1 MVAVKE
7 KLQLGAKASRNSTIA
22 LLFLAATK
30 GTVGFY
36 SGSSSLIADAIHTSM
51 DIFTSL
57 AVWIG
62 LRLSL
67 KSSGEQFHYGYY
79 KAENLAALFVS
90 VLILLSGVE
99 LVRGALENIK
109 DPVKLEYQELA
120 LGAAVFSVITIYA
133 LSQYKFKIGKQIDS
147 QALIADATHSYTDVF
162 SSMVVVVAIIGSM
175 LGMPWLDSA
184 GVLVISLIIFKLGI
198 TTAKES
204 ALTLMDAWLDRDSIE
219 LIRYSVEHIPGVN
232 KVDAI
237 RLRRSGLV
245 VFGEVQ
251 VESAGECDLKRVEML
266 SVEIEDTVKDHI
278 TNLEHIS
285 VDVKPGKIS
294 MLRIAIPVVGPDGL
308 QSKLSLHIGKTPYYI
323 FVDMEENKIKG
334 WNIAKNP
341 AADLDRK
348 RGVKTA
354 EYLEEQGVNVVI
366 VKDIGEGPFHKFHDS
381 FIRILGMPD
390 DVEDV
395 ETLIG
400 MIPELSVISSP
411 TE

>member
-1 MVAVKE
+1 MAVKE
-7 KLQLGAKASRNSTIA
+7 KLRLGASASKNSTIV
-22 LLFLAATK
+22 LVFLAAIK

-62 LRLSL
+62 LKLSL

-79 KAENLAALFVS
+79 KAENLVALFVS

-99 LVRGALENIK
+99 LVRGVLKSIK
-109 DPVKLEYQELA
+109 DPVELEHQGLA

-133 LSQYKFKIGKQIDS
+133 LSQYKFKIGRQIGS

-162 SSMVVVVAIIGSM
+162 SSIVVVVAITGSM
-175 LGMPWLDSA
+175 FGIHWLDGV

-204 ALTLMDAWLDRDSIE
+204 ALTLMDAWLDSDSLE
-219 LIRYSVEHIPGVN
+219 RIRRSVNHIPGVN
-232 KVDAI
+232 KVDDI

-245 VFGEVQ
+245 VFGEMQ
-251 VESAGECDLKRVEML
+251 VESAGEYDLQIVEML
-266 SVEIEDTVKDHI
+266 SVEIEEAVKSEI
-278 TNLEHIS
+278 PNLEHIS

-294 MLRIAIPVVGPDGL
+294 VLKVAIPIMIPEGL
-308 QSKLSLHIGKTPYYI
+308 QSKLSRHIGKAPYYI
-323 FVDMEENKIKG
+323 FIELKDNKIMSWDIG
-334 WNIAKNP
+334 ENP

-354 EYLEEQGVNVVI
+354 EYLEEQDVNIVI
-366 VKDIGEGPFHKFHDS
+366 VKDIGGGPFHKFHDS
-381 FIRILGMPD
+381 FIKLLEMPD

-400 MIPELSVISSP
+400 KIPELSMITAP

>member
-1 MVAVKE
+1 MAVKE
-7 KLQLGAKASRNSTIA
+7 KLWLGVQASRNSTIA
-22 LLFLAATK
+22 LVFLAAIK
-30 GTVGFY
+30 GIVGFY

-67 KSSGEQFHYGYY
+67 KSSGEHFPYGYY
-79 KAENLAALFVS
+79 KAENLVALFVS
-90 VLILLSGVE
+90 VIIILSGVE
-99 LVRGALENIK
+99 LVRGALKTIK
-109 DPVKLEYQELA
+109 DPVELEFQGLA

-133 LSQYKFKIGKQIDS
+133 LSQYKFKIGRQIGS
-147 QALIADATHSYTDVF
+147 QALIADAKHSYTDVF
-162 SSMVVVVAIIGSM
+162 SSMVVVVAITGSM
-175 LGMPWLDSA
+175 FGIHWLDSA

-219 LIRYSVEHIPGVN
+219 RIRHTVDHTPGVN
-232 KVDAI
+232 KVDEI

-245 VFGEVQ
+245 VFGEMQ
-251 VESAGECDLKRVEML
+251 VESAGEYDLKRVEML
-266 SVEIEDTVKDHI
+266 SAEIEEAVKSEI
-278 TNLEHIS
+278 PNLEHLS

-294 MLRIAIPVVGPDGL
+294 VLRVAIPVMMPEGL
-308 QSKLSLHIGKTPYYI
+308 QSKLSRHIGKAPYYI
-323 FVDMEENKIKG
+323 FIELKDNKIMSWDIG
-334 WNIAKNP
+334 ENP

-354 EYLEEQGVNVVI
+354 EYLEEQGVNIVI
-366 VKDIGEGPFHKFHDS
+366 GKDIGEGPFHRFHDS
-381 FIRILGMPD
+381 FIKLLEMPD

-400 MIPELSVISSP
+400 KIPELSVITSP

>member
-1 MVAVKE
+1 MAVKE
-7 KLQLGAKASRNSTIA
+7 KLRLGVNASKNSTIA
-22 LLFLAATK
+22 LVFLAAIK
-30 GTVGFY
+30 GIVGFY
-36 SGSSSLIADAIHTSM
+36 SGSSSLLADAIHTSM

-62 LRLSL
+62 LKLSL

-79 KAENLAALFVS
+79 KAENLVALFVS

-99 LVRGALENIK
+99 LVRGALKSIK
-109 DPVKLEYQELA
+109 DPVEMEHQGLA

-133 LSQYKFKIGKQIDS
+133 LSQYKFKIGRQIGS

-162 SSMVVVVAIIGSM
+162 SSIIVVVAITGSM
-175 LGMPWLDSA
+175 FGIHWLDGV

-204 ALTLMDAWLDRDSIE
+204 ALTLMDAWLDNDSLE
-219 LIRYSVEHIPGVN
+219 RIRRSVNHIPGVN
-232 KVDAI
+232 KVDEI

-245 VFGEVQ
+245 VFGEMQ
-251 VESAGECDLKRVEML
+251 VESAGEYDLQIVEML
-266 SVEIEDTVKDHI
+266 SVEIEEAVKSEI
-278 TNLEHIS
+278 PNLEHIS

-294 MLRIAIPVVGPDGL
+294 VLKVAIPVMMPEGL
-308 QSKLSLHIGKTPYYI
+308 RSKLSRHIGKAPYYI
-323 FVDMEENKIKG
+323 FIELKDNKIMSWDIG
-334 WNIAKNP
+334 ENP

-354 EYLEEQGVNVVI
+354 EYLEGQGVNIVI

-381 FIRILGMPD
+381 FIKLLEMPD

-400 MIPELSVISSP
+400 KIPELRVITTP

>member
-1 MVAVKE
+1 MAVKE
-7 KLQLGAKASRNSTIA
+7 ELKLGANASKNSTIA
-22 LLFLAATK
+22 LVFLAAVK
-30 GTVGFY
+30 GLVGFY
-36 SGSSSLIADAIHTSM
+36 SGSSSLVADAIHTSM

-62 LRLSL
+62 LKLSL
-67 KSSGEQFHYGYY
+67 KGSAEHFPYGYY
-79 KAENLAALFVS
+79 KAENLVALFVS
-90 VLILLSGVE
+90 ILILLSGVE
-99 LVRGALENIK
+99 LVREALQSIK
-109 DPVKLEYQELA
+109 DPVEIELQGLA
-120 LGAAVFSVITIYA
+120 LGAAIFSVISIYS
-133 LSQYKFKIGKQIDS
+133 LSQYKFRIGRQIGS

-162 SSMVVVVAIIGSM
+162 SSMVVVVAITGSM
-175 LGMPWLDSA
+175 LGMPWFDSV

-198 TTAKES
+198 STAKES

-219 LIRYSVEHIPGVN
+219 HIRDSVEQIPGVN
-232 KVDAI
+232 KVDEI

-245 VFGEVQ
+245 VFGEMQ

-266 SVEIEDTVKDHI
+266 STGIEEAVKNEIP
-278 TNLEHIS
+278 NLEHLS
-285 VDVKPGKIS
+285 VDVKPGK
-294 MLRIAIPVVGPDGL
+294 MPVLRIAIPVMVPRGL
-308 QSKLSLHIGKTPYYI
+308 KSSLSRHIGKAPYYI
-323 FVDMEENKIKG
+323 LVDLEDNRIKG
-334 WNIAKNP
+334 WNINKNP

-381 FIRILGMPD
+381 FIRMLEMPD

-395 ETLIG
+395 ETLVG
-400 MIPELSVISSP
+400 MFPELNVISSP